1 MGRNKKSKNA
11 VLILPMISLL
21 LLLANVNINKLTLIG
36 LCLCAHICMY
46 HHLNKEIW
54 CRFELMRNKNASG
67 LIDLNMSLWCSR
79 YCIMDTIKN
88 KIIYK

>member
-21 LLLANVNINKLTLIG
+21 LLLANVNMNKLTLIG

-46 HHLNKEIW
+46 HHLKKEIW
-54 CRFELMRNKNASG
+54 CRF
-67 LIDLNMSLWCSR
+67 
-79 YCIMDTIKN
+79 
-88 KIIYK
+88 